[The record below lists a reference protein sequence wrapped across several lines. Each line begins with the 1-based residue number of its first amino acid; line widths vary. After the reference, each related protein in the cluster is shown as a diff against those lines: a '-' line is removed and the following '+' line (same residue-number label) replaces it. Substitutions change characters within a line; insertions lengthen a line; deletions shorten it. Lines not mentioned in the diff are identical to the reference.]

1 MMRADVQSLLGGELG
16 QWLDQQSHMREAA
29 REKAST
35 RWTWGAV
42 ILLPLLAYLWFGP
55 GWDLVLKMIV
65 STIGGGIVWAWGYQP
80 IVEAKRTIKIGI
92 NSAIAQS
99 LGISYEHD
107 VEPGAEFEAAKL
119 YGLVPYHERGE
130 FEDRWFG
137 NLEGHRFNLYESHLE
152 EQRGSGKDRR
162 WVTVFRGA
170 IIDMSFGRNFH
181 STTLLQRRGKHKK
194 WFGLGG
200 RKDSVKF
207 KGHQLDYVDQVHP
220 QFDEV
225 FDMYSD
231 DQVEAR
237 VIAHPN
243 YVEHLLAIERV
254 FQGEAVRAL
263 FSKGEVVIAVES
275 GNLFESGAMD
285 PEGDAARAQQTAEQF
300 AALANLAIAMNQN
313 HRGRA
318 GTIAGPTDARDLA
331 GNGPGPASKLGGG
344 GFGRKG
350 L

>member
-1 MMRADVQSLLGGELG
+1 MRADVQGLMGGELG
-16 QWLDQQSHMREAA
+16 QWLAEQSTMREEAQQ
-29 REKAST
+29 KAQW
-35 RWTWGAV
+35 RWTWSAV
-42 ILLPLLAYLWFGP
+42 VLLPLLALLWFGLDWGFVP
-55 GWDLVLKMIV
+55 NIMISV
-65 STIGGGIVWAWGYQP
+65 IAGGVAGAWGYQP
-80 IVEAKRTIKIGI
+80 IVEAKKAIKVGI
-92 NSAIAQS
+92 NSAIARN

-107 VEPGAEFEAAKL
+107 VEPGAEFQAAKL
-119 YGLVPYHERGE
+119 YGLVPRHDRAA

-137 NLEGHRFNLYESHLE
+137 SLEGHRFNLYEAHLE
-152 EQRGSGKDRR
+152 EEQGSNDNQK

-207 KGHQLDYVDQVHP
+207 KGHQLDYIDQVHP
-220 QFDEV
+220 DFDAV
-225 FDMYSD
+225 FEMYSD

-237 VIAHPN
+237 VLAHPS
-243 YVEHLLAIERV
+243 YVEHLVALERV

-263 FSKGEVVIAVES
+263 FHKGEVVIAVES
-275 GNLFESGAMD
+275 ENLFESGALD
-285 PEGDAARAQQTAEQF
+285 AQGDALRVQKTSEQF
-300 AALANLAIAMNQN
+300 ATLANLAMALNQN
-313 HRGRA
+313 QRGRA
-318 GTIAGPTDARDLA
+318 GHLSRPSDARDL
-331 GNGPGPASKLGGG
+331 GGEPQPATQQGGG